1 MVERWDVEVIL
12 HDFATF
18 VCDNSSLV
26 GCSNPK
32 NIPMGL
38 PQNGG
43 GPNSWRS
50 HEATS
55 SLAAEPPMCD
65 GVCVCVGQTFVSFVE
80 IRSFVAK
87 TVVEY
92 HESAMCVD
100 NIYIIT
106 ILVC

>member
-1 MVERWDVEVIL
+1 MTIL
-12 HDFATF
+12 HLWGAAIQ
-18 VCDNSSLV
+18 
-26 GCSNPK
+26 K

-43 GPNSWRS
+43 GPNSWPS

-65 GVCVCVGQTFVSFVE
+65 GVGVCVCVGQTFVSFVE
-80 IRSFVAK
+80 IRSFAAK